1 MADVVFDN
9 ITKIKSKIQ
18 MIVNQ
23 IDKLRAFIIYL
34 EMDFID
40 KCNKLQLQDDP
51 PVLDP
56 PDTGVNIDQP
66 LTLEDVIAQ
75 AEELYGNILEDLIAL
90 GDKKAIERIYT
101 LGEQFQRI
109 KNTRVRV
116 IDI

>member
-1 MADVVFDN
+1 
-9 ITKIKSKIQ
+9 
-18 MIVNQ
+18 MIVHHLSL
-23 IDKLRAFIIYL
+23 IFIHYKSNNL
-34 EMDFID
+34 NSAEGPPVP
-40 KCNKLQLQDDP
+40 DP
-51 PVLDP
+51 PIVP
-56 PDTGVNIDQP
+56 VPT
-66 LTLEDVIAQ
+66 TLEDIIAK